1 MLRLYLA
8 ELQFRY
14 NDGENTGHIQ
24 HGNRRMLN
32 PSPLRILLAVLT
44 GAIVLLTATWLS
56 GTNVKICEFDQVN
69 QQNNCTA
76 YNLAVFIVLRGGE
89 IINYYGPLVTALAA
103 IAIAGFAA
111 TLRQSNDRLLQA
123 GRDKA
128 AAEETRYRILDRAYI
143 AVSSHGVGIVP
154 VPGNAGKVRTI
165 AGVTIDNN
173 GHTPAFMKELYG
185 EFRGSSPVGGEPI
198 YAGGTTWPLDFQVG
212 GGRSQINLSKEFPF
226 YTSNT
231 GHQYFLGYITY
242 DDIYGV
248 AHTSRFCA
256 LIMPHQG
263 KWVYA
268 GPRSWN
274 AWD

>member
-103 IAIAGFAA
+103 IAIAGF
-111 TLRQSNDRLLQA
+111 
-123 GRDKA
+123 
-128 AAEETRYRILDRAYI
+128 
-143 AVSSHGVGIVP
+143 
-154 VPGNAGKVRTI
+154 
-165 AGVTIDNN
+165 
-173 GHTPAFMKELYG
+173 
-185 EFRGSSPVGGEPI
+185 
-198 YAGGTTWPLDFQVG
+198 
-212 GGRSQINLSKEFPF
+212 
-226 YTSNT
+226 
-231 GHQYFLGYITY
+231 
-242 DDIYGV
+242 
-248 AHTSRFCA
+248 
-256 LIMPHQG
+256 
-263 KWVYA
+263 
-268 GPRSWN
+268 
-274 AWD
+274 